1 MSSANAVFQ
10 KTDHAIVAGDQAL
23 DTPLIA
29 VDLDLLQRNIA
40 EMAALA
46 VSHGVALRPHAKTH
60 KSPHIARLQLEA
72 GAVGLTCAKLGEAEV
87 LVDQGGVT
95 DILIA
100 YPIVGDIKIQRLIHL
115 LDRAR
120 VIVAVDTHQAAAAL
134 SQAIS
139 ANDRTL
145 DIYIE
150 VNTGQDR
157 AGAYAGQDAVDLA
170 IAVSRMPGLRLAGVM
185 THEGHAGFSA
195 PDDIAT
201 VAENAGQALVDT
213 AERIRSQGIEV
224 AHVSVGSTPASW
236 FTPRVPGITEMRPG
250 TYVFHD
256 NNAFRHGRIGPDRCA
271 ARVVATVVSR
281 PAGHP
286 KGHRA
291 IIDAGSKALALDPSP
306 SHPGH
311 GYIVGHPGATIARLS
326 EEHGVV
332 TLPPAERGFDVGDRV
347 EIIPNHICP
356 AVNLTDELVVIRAGH
371 VVDRWP
377 VAARGKVR

>member
-1 MSSANAVFQ
+1 MSSASAVSTN
-10 KTDHAIVAGDQAL
+10 TDHHIVADDQSL

-40 EMAALA
+40 EMTTLA
-46 VSHGVALRPHAKTH
+46 TSHGVSLRPHAKTH

-87 LVDQGGVT
+87 LVDQAGAN

-100 YPIVGDIKIQRLIHL
+100 YPIVGEIKLRRLLRL
-115 LDRAR
+115 LERAR

-145 DIYIE
+145 DIYVE

-157 AGAYAGQDAVDLA
+157 AGARAGQEAVDLA
-170 IAVSRMPGLRLAGVM
+170 LAISRLPGLRLTGVM
-185 THEGHAGFSA
+185 THEGHAGFSG
-195 PDDIAT
+195 PEGIAT
-201 VAENAGQALVDT
+201 IAQNAGLALVDT
-213 AERIRSQGIEV
+213 AERIRRQGIEV

-236 FTPRVPGITEMRPG
+236 FTPRVAGVTEMRPG

-271 ARVVATVVSR
+271 ARVVSTVVSR
-281 PAGHP
+281 PSGHP
-286 KGHRA
+286 NGHRA

-332 TLPPAERGFDVGDRV
+332 TLSAEEGGFGVGDRI

-356 AVNLTDELVVIRAGH
+356 AVNLTDELVIVRDGH
-371 VVDRWP
+371 VIDRWP
-377 VAARGKVR
+377 VAARGKVQ

>member
-1 MSSANAVFQ
+1 MSASIGVATA
-10 KTDHAIVAGDQAL
+10 TEDHIVAVDQPL

-29 VDLDLLQRNIA
+29 VDLDLLKRNIT

-46 VSHGVALRPHAKTH
+46 ANHGVSLRPHAKTH
-60 KSPHIARLQLEA
+60 NSPQVARMQIDA

-87 LVDQGGVT
+87 LVDQGDVT
-95 DILIA
+95 DVLIA
-100 YPIVGDIKIQRLIHL
+100 YPIVGEIKIRRLLSL

-120 VIVAVDTHQAAAAL
+120 IVVAVDTHEAAAAL
-134 SQAIS
+134 SRAIS
-139 ANDRTL
+139 ANGRTL
-145 DIYIE
+145 DIYLE

-157 AGAYAGQDAVDLA
+157 AGARVGQEAADLA
-170 IAVSRMPGLRLAGVM
+170 AAISRLPGLHLAGVM

-195 PDDIAT
+195 PEEIAGI
-201 VAENAGQALVDT
+201 AENAGKALVDT
-213 AERIRSQGIEV
+213 AERIRSDGIEV
-224 AHVSVGSTPASW
+224 AQVSVGSTPASW
-236 FTPRVPGITEMRPG
+236 FTPRVAGITEMRPG

-256 NNAFRHGRIGPDRCA
+256 NNAFRHGRVGPHLCA
-271 ARVVATVVSR
+271 ARVVSTIVSR
-281 PAGHP
+281 PAP
-286 KGHRA
+286 DRA

-311 GYIVGHPGATIARLS
+311 GYIVGHRGATIARLS

-332 TLPPAERGFDVGDRV
+332 TLPDDEIGFDVGDRV

-356 AVNLTDELVVIRAGH
+356 AVNLTDELVMVRDGH

-377 VAARGKVR
+377 VTARGKVR

>member
-1 MSSANAVFQ
+1 VSSSSAVAAL
-10 KTDHAIVAGDQAL
+10 TEHRIVAGDQAL

-29 VDLDLLQRNIA
+29 VDLDLLEHNIA

-46 VSHGVALRPHAKTH
+46 ASHGVSLRPHAKTH
-60 KSPHIARLQLEA
+60 KSPHIARMQLAA

-87 LVDQGGVT
+87 LVEQGGVT

-100 YPIVGDIKIQRLIHL
+100 YPIVGDIKIRRLLHL

-134 SQAIS
+134 SQAMS
-139 ANDRTL
+139 ASDRTP
-145 DIYIE
+145 DIYLE

-157 AGAYAGQDAVDLA
+157 AGARAGQEAVDLA
-170 IAVSRMPGLRLAGVM
+170 VAISLLPGLRLAGVM
-185 THEGHAGFSA
+185 THEGHAGFSS
-195 PDDIAT
+195 PDEIAT
-201 VAENAGQALVDT
+201 VAQNAGRALVDT
-213 AERIRSQGIEV
+213 AERIRTRGIKV
-224 AHVSVGSTPASW
+224 AQVSVGSTPASW
-236 FTPRVPGITEMRPG
+236 FTPRVAGITEMRPG

-256 NNAFRHGRIGPDRCA
+256 NNAFRHGRISPDRCA
-271 ARVVATVVSR
+271 ARVVSTVVSR
-281 PAGHP
+281 PAP
-286 KGHRA
+286 DRA

-311 GYIVGHPGATIARLS
+311 GYIVGHPGAPIARLS

-332 TLPPAERGFDVGDRV
+332 TLSPDERGFEVGDRV

-356 AVNLTDELVVIRAGH
+356 AVNLTDELTIVRDGH

-377 VAARGKVR
+377 VAARGKVQ

>member
-1 MSSANAVFQ
+1 MSASVGVATA
-10 KTDHAIVAGDQAL
+10 TEDHIVAVDQPL

-29 VDLDLLQRNIA
+29 VDLELLERNIT

-46 VSHGVALRPHAKTH
+46 SDYGVSLRPHAKTH
-60 KSPHIARLQLEA
+60 KSPQVARMQIAA

-95 DILIA
+95 DVLIA
-100 YPIVGDIKIQRLIHL
+100 YPIVGEIKIRRLLSL

-120 VIVAVDTHQAAAAL
+120 IVVAVDTHEAAAAL

-139 ANDRTL
+139 AAGRSL
-145 DIYIE
+145 EIYLE
-150 VNTGQDR
+150 VNTGQNR
-157 AGAYAGQDAVDLA
+157 AGARAGQEAVDLA
-170 IAVSRMPGLRLAGVM
+170 VDIASLPGLRLVGVM

-195 PDDIAT
+195 PEEIAA
-201 VAENAGQALVDT
+201 VAENAGKALVDT

-224 AHVSVGSTPASW
+224 AQVSVGSTPASW
-236 FTPRVPGITEMRPG
+236 FTPRVAGITEMRPG

-256 NNAFRHGRIGPDRCA
+256 NNAFRHGRVGPHLCA
-271 ARVVATVVSR
+271 ARVVSTIVSR
-281 PAGHP
+281 PAP
-286 KGHRA
+286 DRA

-311 GYIVGHPGATIARLS
+311 GYIVGHRGATIARLS

-332 TLPPAERGFDVGDRV
+332 TLPDDEIGFDVGDRV

-356 AVNLTDELVVIRAGH
+356 AVNLTDELVMVRDGH

>member
-1 MSSANAVFQ
+1 MSASTGVATA
-10 KTDHAIVAGDQAL
+10 TEDHIVASDQAL

-29 VDLDLLQRNIA
+29 VDLDLLERNIA

-46 VSHGVALRPHAKTH
+46 ADYGVSLRPHAKTH
-60 KSPHIARLQLEA
+60 KSPQVARKQIQA
-72 GAVGLTCAKLGEAEV
+72 GAIGLTCAKLGEAEV

-100 YPIVGDIKIQRLIHL
+100 YPIVGEIKIRRLLGL

-120 VIVAVDTHQAAAAL
+120 IVVAVDTHEAATAL

-139 ANDRTL
+139 ANGHTL
-145 DIYIE
+145 DIYLE

-157 AGAYAGQDAVDLA
+157 AGARAGQEAADLA
-170 IAVSRMPGLRLAGVM
+170 AAIYRLPGLRLAGVM

-195 PDDIAT
+195 PEEIADIA
-201 VAENAGQALVDT
+201 EKAGKALVDT

-224 AHVSVGSTPASW
+224 AQVSVGSTPASW
-236 FTPRVPGITEMRPG
+236 FTPRVTGITEMRPG

-256 NNAFRHGRIGPDRCA
+256 NNAFRHGRVGPHRCA
-271 ARVVATVVSR
+271 ARVVSTIVSR
-281 PAGHP
+281 PAP
-286 KGHRA
+286 DRA

-311 GYIVGHPGATIARLS
+311 GYIVGHRSATIARLS

-332 TLPPAERGFDVGDRV
+332 KLPDDETGFDVGDRV

-356 AVNLTDELVVIRAGH
+356 AVNLTDELVMVRDGH
-371 VVDRWP
+371 VVDHWP

>member
-1 MSSANAVFQ
+1 MSSQTAVSAN
-10 KTDHAIVAGDQAL
+10 TEYSIVAGDQVL

-46 VSHGVALRPHAKTH
+46 ASHGVALRPHAKTH

-87 LVDQGGVT
+87 LVEQGGLT

-100 YPIVGDIKIQRLIHL
+100 YPIVGDIKIQRLLQL
-115 LDRAR
+115 LERAR
-120 VIVAVDTHQAAAAL
+120 VIVAVDTHQAAAVL

-139 ANDRTL
+139 ANDRAL
-145 DIYIE
+145 EIYVE

-157 AGAYAGQDAVDLA
+157 AGARAGQEAVDLA
-170 IAVSRMPGLRLAGVM
+170 VAVSRMPGLRLVGIM
-185 THEGHAGFSA
+185 THEGHAGFSS
-195 PDDIAT
+195 PDDIALI
-201 VAENAGQALVDT
+201 AENAGRALVGT
-213 AERIRSQGIEV
+213 AERIRGQGIEV

-271 ARVVATVVSR
+271 ARVVSTVVSR
-281 PAGHP
+281 PAP
-286 KGHRA
+286 NRA

-311 GYIVGHPGATIARLS
+311 GFIVGHPNATIARVS

-332 TLPPAERGFDVGDRV
+332 TLPQPEPGFDVGDRL

-356 AVNLTDELVVIRAGH
+356 AVNLTDELVIIRDGH
-371 VVDRWP
+371 VVDHWP

>member
-1 MSSANAVFQ
+1 VSSSSAVAAI
-10 KTDHAIVAGDQAL
+10 TEHRIVAGDQAL

-29 VDLDLLQRNIA
+29 VDLDVLEHNIA

-46 VSHGVALRPHAKTH
+46 ASHGVSLRPHAKTH
-60 KSPHIARLQLEA
+60 KSPHIARMQLAA
-72 GAVGLTCAKLGEAEV
+72 GVTGLTCAKLGEAEV
-87 LVDQGGVT
+87 LVDQAGVT

-100 YPIVGDIKIQRLIHL
+100 YPIVGDIKIRRLLHL

-134 SQAIS
+134 SQAMS
-139 ANDRTL
+139 ASDRTL
-145 DIYIE
+145 DIYLE

-157 AGAYAGQDAVDLA
+157 AGARAGQEAVDLA
-170 IAVSRMPGLRLAGVM
+170 VAISLLPGLRLAGVM
-185 THEGHAGFSA
+185 THEGHAGFSS
-195 PDDIAT
+195 PDEIAT
-201 VAENAGQALVDT
+201 VAQNAGRALVDT
-213 AERIRSQGIEV
+213 AERIRTQGIEV
-224 AHVSVGSTPASW
+224 AQVSVGSTPASW
-236 FTPRVPGITEMRPG
+236 FTPRVAGITEMRPG

-256 NNAFRHGRIGPDRCA
+256 NNAFRHGRISPDRCA
-271 ARVVATVVSR
+271 ARVVSTVVSR
-281 PAGHP
+281 PAP
-286 KGHRA
+286 DRA

-311 GYIVGHPGATIARLS
+311 GYIVGHPGAPIARLS

-332 TLPPAERGFDVGDRV
+332 TLSPDERGFDVGDRV

-356 AVNLTDELVVIRAGH
+356 AVNLTDELAIVRDGH

-377 VAARGKVR
+377 VAGRGKVQ

>member
-1 MSSANAVFQ
+1 MSTTSAVSAR
-10 KTDHAIVAGDQAL
+10 TDHGIVAGDQAL

-29 VDLDLLQRNIA
+29 VDLDLLERNIA

-46 VSHGVALRPHAKTH
+46 ASHGVALRPHAKTH

-87 LVDQGGVT
+87 LVEQAGVT

-100 YPIVGDIKIQRLIHL
+100 YPIVGDIKLRRLLQL
-115 LDRAR
+115 LERAR

-145 DIYIE
+145 DIYVE

-157 AGAYAGQDAVDLA
+157 AGARAGQEAVDLGVT
-170 IAVSRMPGLRLAGVM
+170 ISRLPGLHLAGVM
-185 THEGHAGFSA
+185 THEGHAGFSG
-195 PDDIAT
+195 PDEIAT
-201 VAENAGQALVDT
+201 IAEDAGRALVDT
-213 AERIRSQGIEV
+213 AERIRAQGIEV
-224 AHVSVGSTPASW
+224 TDVSVGSTPSSW

-271 ARVVATVVSR
+271 ARVVSTVVSR

-286 KGHRA
+286 TGQRA
-291 IIDAGSKALALDPSP
+291 VIDAGSKAL
-306 SHPGH
+306 
-311 GYIVGHPGATIARLS
+311 
-326 EEHGVV
+326 
-332 TLPPAERGFDVGDRV
+332 
-347 EIIPNHICP
+347 
-356 AVNLTDELVVIRAGH
+356 
-371 VVDRWP
+371 
-377 VAARGKVR
+377 

>member
-1 MSSANAVFQ
+1 MSAATAASA
-10 KTDHAIVAGDQAL
+10 KTGRNIVAGDQVL

-29 VDLDLLQRNIA
+29 VDLDLLERNIA

-46 VSHGVALRPHAKTH
+46 VSHSVAMRPHAKTH
-60 KSPHIARLQLEA
+60 KSPHIARRQLEA

-100 YPIVGDIKIQRLIHL
+100 YPIVGDIKIQRLLHL

-120 VIVAVDTHQAAAAL
+120 VIVAIDTHRAAAAL
-134 SQAIS
+134 SQAVS
-139 ANDRTL
+139 ASDRTL
-145 DIYIE
+145 DIYVE

-157 AGAYAGQDAVDLA
+157 AGAYAGPDAVDLA
-170 IAVSRMPGLRLAGVM
+170 VAVSQMPGLRVAGVM
-185 THEGHAGFSA
+185 THEGHAGFSSPA
-195 PDDIAT
+195 DIAT
-201 VAENAGQALVDT
+201 IAENAGRALVDT

-224 AHVSVGSTPASW
+224 ADVSVGSTPASW

-256 NNAFRHGRIGPDRCA
+256 NNSFRHGRIGPDRCA
-271 ARVVATVVSR
+271 ARVVSTVVSR
-281 PAGHP
+281 PAP
-286 KGHRA
+286 DRA

-311 GYIVGHPGATIARLS
+311 GFIVGHPGATIARLS

-332 TLPPAERGFDVGDRV
+332 TLLPAESGFDVGDRV

-356 AVNLTDELVVIRAGH
+356 AVNLTDELVVIRNGD